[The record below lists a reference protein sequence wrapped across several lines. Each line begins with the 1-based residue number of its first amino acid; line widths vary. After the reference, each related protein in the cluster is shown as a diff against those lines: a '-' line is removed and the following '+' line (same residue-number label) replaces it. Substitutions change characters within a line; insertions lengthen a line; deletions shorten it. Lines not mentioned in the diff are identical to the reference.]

1 MRSAP
6 TTSTQDRT
14 SESDFQLVIYI
25 VMPIVSLVL
34 LGVSCVIGYRVW
46 QEYKAKED
54 AALEM
59 QNSKK
64 RASETNNSLKNETSL
79 TEMSRLAT

>member
-6 TTSTQDRT
+6 TTATQDHT

-25 VMPIVSLVL
+25 VMPLVTLVL
-34 LGVSCVIGYRVW
+34 LGVSGVIGYRVW

-54 AALEM
+54 ALEM
-59 QNSKK
+59 QMSKK
-64 RASETNNSLKNETSL
+64 NASETNNSLKDETNI
-79 TEMSRLAT
+79 TEMSRVAT